1 MKSHEHGLFIRKK
14 NFTSLQPL
22 SPHLTTTTLEQSSHR
37 ELPSFF
43 RNTLLPI
50 TDCDSDS
57 TIPRYVPYVWGTRVD
72 LNLTNATLELTER
85 GRVVGWLGWRR
96 PNDRDGAVCY
106 EIGVK
111 SEEKKNLLGSRALGV
126 EDANG
131 RTVEPGWFA
140 TNTTAVVHGDTV
152 WRKGGF

>member
-1 MKSHEHGLFIRKK
+1 M
-14 NFTSLQPL
+14 
-22 SPHLTTTTLEQSSHR
+22 
-37 ELPSFF
+37 
-43 RNTLLPI
+43 
-50 TDCDSDS
+50 
-57 TIPRYVPYVWGTRVD
+57 
-72 LNLTNATLELTER
+72 
-85 GRVVGWLGWRR
+85 VGWLGWRR

-111 SEEKKNLLGSRALGV
+111 SEEKKNLLGSRAPGV